1 MCSWQVGTAPPPGCW
16 VQDPGVPQ
24 DTVRPTEPPHSWA
37 TCPLAV
43 LCDPVSP
50 EPRCPAWSPGK
61 NSEEVWLSLPWG
73 PRGPGRG
80 RCPPS
85 PGCPAPSLRECS
97 PSGLFGRRAQ
107 SRQQPD
113 PVPAHAPTWTDR
125 RPPRLTGSIEGPK
138 GAAPEHPG
146 VSRPLGPQQLPA
158 AQAGPRGFRAQRRR
172 SLACEPGASPA
183 VPCRGG
189 LHSCSGSRSCP
200 QGELVPSGDRALVA
214 VGECIQG
221 WCSSWLPPCLPGAS
235 PDTRLLSAGAG
246 GSSGLGVIPV
256 WECPSLDTVSKKD
269 TCSPFVGGQA
279 QGEGTLGPTTPVSGS
294 PGWVRCLF

>member
-1 MCSWQVGTAPPPGCW
+1 M
-16 VQDPGVPQ
+16 PQ

-189 LHSCSGSRSCP
+189 ASTPALDQGPAPRESWCLRGTGPWLRLESASRDGALLGCRPASQGPP
-200 QGELVPSGDRALVA
+200 QT
-214 VGECIQG
+214 
-221 WCSSWLPPCLPGAS
+221 PGCCQ
-235 PDTRLLSAGAG
+235 LGLG